1 MVFDR
6 PVVAQNPGRIGL
18 IHDIAAYIDD
28 GTAPGLGDAELST
41 VDNKRQSAVLAFAL
55 SEDMRLDV
63 VESLRTHG
71 DLALLIRS
79 GAVYSADGF
88 ADVTAHAGAIL
99 VDGLMVVR

>member
-1 MVFDR
+1 M
-6 PVVAQNPGRIGL
+6 AQNPGRIGL

-28 GTAPGLGDAELST
+28 GTAPGLGGAELST

-63 VESLRTHG
+63 AESLRTYG

-79 GAVYSADGF
+79 GAIYSADGF

-99 VDGLMVVR
+99 VEDLVVVR